1 MTDEADQHG
10 ASFEFQA
17 TFEQAA
23 VGIAHLDLD
32 GCWLRVNRRLCTVLA
47 YTEAEMLTKTCSE
60 ITYPEDR
67 ELEQQDFRRVL
78 AEETEAYTRQ
88 KRFVCGDGHIAWV
101 NQTVSL
107 VRDDAGKP
115 SYLLAFL
122 SDVIERRESDERLRP
137 LEKQER
143 DHAVVLDT
151 ANQVALD
158 VLSRLT
164 GVEALRHIA
173 IAARTLAG
181 ARYAALGVAR
191 LDGQGLSEFVTVG
204 LTPDEETQMGHSPEG
219 LGVLGHLL
227 HRREPLRIDSL
238 ASHPARVGFPP
249 HHPSME
255 SFLGVPICRGET
267 VVGALYLTNKEDG
280 SAFTEAD
287 ELAVQALGAHAA
299 VAINSLEMLARQRD
313 LVRGLIAA
321 QEDERRA
328 VAYDLHDGLTQYVM
342 ASYAHLEAFRR
353 AWADS
358 KTDRAER
365 ELAQGL
371 CYLKEAVTESRRLV
385 NGLRSLVLDDLGL
398 AGALEQHLGEEK
410 ERAGWKEAE
419 FVHNVAGRRFDQTLE
434 TAVYRVAQEALTN
447 ARKHAGASHVRLLLL
462 LAEDGPSGAMRLTLE
477 VRDWGCGFVL
487 EEVTSDGVRVGLH
500 SMAERV
506 SLLNGF
512 YQIVTA
518 PGAGTILR
526 AYFPV
531 PHITP
536 ETKKDELKQDELK
549 QDETKKEASHV

>member
-238 ASHPARVGFPP
+238 ASHPARIGFPP

-398 AGALEQHLGEEK
+398 AGALEQHLAEEK

-462 LAEDGPSGAMRLTLE
+462 LAEDGPSDAMRLTLE

-536 ETKKDELKQDELK
+536 ETKKDELKQG
-549 QDETKKEASHV
+549 ETKKEASHV

>member
-1 MTDEADQHG
+1 MTDETSSQ
-10 ASFEFQA
+10 FQA

-23 VGIAHLDLD
+23 VGIAHLSLD
-32 GCWLRVNRRLCTVLA
+32 GRWLRVNPHLCAILA
-47 YTEAEMLTKTCSE
+47 YTQAEMQAKTCSG
-60 ITYPEDR
+60 ITCPED
-67 ELEQQDFRRVL
+67 LEMEIQNFRRVL
-78 AEETEAYTRQ
+78 AGEISAYTQQ
-88 KRFVCGDGHIAWV
+88 KRCLRADGEVVWV

-107 VRDDAGKP
+107 VRTALGDPA
-115 SYLLAFL
+115 YLLAFL
-122 SDVIERRESDERLRP
+122 SGVIEGQATDERLRP

-191 LDGQGLSEFVTVG
+191 LDGRGLSEFVTVG
-204 LTPDEETQMGHSPEG
+204 LTPEEEAQMGHSPEG

-238 ASHPARVGFPP
+238 ASHSSSVGFPSN
-249 HHPSME
+249 HPSME
-255 SFLGVPICRGET
+255 SFLGVPICRGEA

-313 LVRGLIAA
+313 LVRGMIAA

-353 AWADS
+353 AWASS
-358 KTDRAER
+358 KIDKAER
-365 ELAQGL
+365 ELDQGL
-371 CYLKEAVTESRRLV
+371 CYLKDAVAESRRLV

-410 ERAGWKEAE
+410 ERAGWEEAE

-447 ARKHAGASHVRLLLL
+447 ARKHAAASHIRLLLL
-462 LAEDGPSGAMRLTLE
+462 LVEDGPNGAMRLTLE
-477 VRDWGCGFVL
+477 VRDWGRGFVL
-487 EEVTSDGVRVGLH
+487 EDVASDAVRVGLH

-506 SLLNGF
+506 GLLNGF

-518 PGAGTILR
+518 PGAGTTLR

-531 PHITP
+531 PQITP
-536 ETKKDELKQDELK
+536 GK
-549 QDETKKEASHV
+549 KKEASHV

>member
-1 MTDEADQHG
+1 MTDEADQH
-10 ASFEFQA
+10 QA

-32 GCWLRVNRRLCTVLA
+32 GCWLRVNRRLCAILA
-47 YTEAEMLTKTCSE
+47 YAEAEILTKTCLE

-78 AEETEAYTRQ
+78 TEETEAYSRQ
-88 KRFVCGDGHIAWV
+88 KRFVCGDGRVVWV

-107 VRDDAGKP
+107 VRDDAGEP
-115 SYLLAFL
+115 DYLLALL

-204 LTPDEETQMGHSPEG
+204 LTPDEQAQMGHSPEG

-238 ASHPARVGFPP
+238 ASHPSSVGFPP
-249 HHPSME
+249 RHPSME
-255 SFLGVPICRGET
+255 SFLGVPICRGEA

-313 LVRGLIAA
+313 LMRGLIAA

-353 AWADS
+353 AWAGG
-358 KTDRAER
+358 KMDRAER
-365 ELAQGL
+365 ELDQGL
-371 CYLKEAVTESRRLV
+371 CYLKDAVAESRRLV

-410 ERAGWKEAE
+410 ERAGWEEAE

-447 ARKHAGASHVRLLLL
+447 ARKHAAASHVRLLLL
-462 LAEDGPSGAMRLTLE
+462 LAEDGPKGAPRLTLE
-477 VRDWGCGFVL
+477 VRDWGRGFVL
-487 EEVTSDGVRVGLH
+487 EEVASDAVRVGLH

-506 SLLNGF
+506 GLLNGF
-512 YQIVTA
+512 YQLVTA
-518 PGAGTILR
+518 PGAGTTLR
-526 AYFPV
+526 AYFPI
-531 PHITP
+531 PQITP
-536 ETKKDELKQDELK
+536 
-549 QDETKKEASHV
+549 ETKKEASHV